1 MNRMIRSRPGGGSS
15 LLTEGGPVPLICT
28 GSPVHATFTPAGTGR
43 PAPSSEMESPNALLA
58 AIDAFLIAPYRW
70 PANPYLGWWLGTGLL
85 ALWSAVLGEVTGM
98 IAVRANRR
106 TIRNAFS
113 EASDRHDQ
121 SLSALQAGDRDLYK
135 DINSLANEAYGKAFF
150 LQITVAAA
158 VLWPV
163 PLAIAWLQLRFAGL
177 RMELPVS
184 IPWLGNQISALFLY
198 MVLYILARILLSRSR
213 SLRQKHFG
221 EKGGGKGRM
230 RKEER

>member
-1 MNRMIRSRPGGGSS
+1 
-15 LLTEGGPVPLICT
+15 
-28 GSPVHATFTPAGTGR
+28 
-43 PAPSSEMESPNALLA
+43 MESPNALLA

-70 PANPYLGWWLGTGLL
+70 PANPYFGWWLGTGLL
-85 ALWSAVLGEVTGM
+85 ALWSAVLGELTGT
-98 IAVRANRR
+98 IAVQANRR
-106 TIRNAFS
+106 TIRDAFS

-177 RMELPVS
+177 RFGVPVS
-184 IPWLGNQISALFLY
+184 IPWVGADFSASLVF
-198 MVLYILARILLSRSR
+198 ILMYVVARIVSRH
-213 SLRQKHFG
+213 LRCKISFL
-221 EKGGGKGRM
+221 KRAKR
-230 RKEER
+230 